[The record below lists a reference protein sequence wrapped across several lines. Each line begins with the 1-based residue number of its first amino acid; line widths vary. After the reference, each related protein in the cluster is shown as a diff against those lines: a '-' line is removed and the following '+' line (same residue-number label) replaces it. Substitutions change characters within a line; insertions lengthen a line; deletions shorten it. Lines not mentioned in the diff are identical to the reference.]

1 MVMSA
6 SLRTSLSRLLRVTL
20 VLVASLSLLTGCKS
34 SRGGVKRGG
43 GGSSASVTGY
53 DRKDYAKYVSDP
65 MGKALVSEAQR
76 WIGTRYQYGGNS
88 KSGTDCSGLVMR
100 VYQDVCGVKIPRST
114 REQVKYCTKVAR
126 NKIRPGDLVFFA
138 PVKAEDKVSHVG
150 LYVGEGKMIHASSS
164 RGVMVSGFDTGYW
177 GDRYLTGAR
186 IDAAPR
192 AFAAVSKRRGRDDDE
207 PVSVPPAPA
216 PGLEGVPDYPG
227 HTGNAGPDTNN
238 EVINNSPSPESATP
252 SSAPPATSTIDL
264 LDLIINQKVDSIFS
278 SGFAD

>member
-1 MVMSA
+1 MKGGGAQA
-6 SLRTSLSRLLRVTL
+6 SL
-20 VLVASLSLLTGCKS
+20 
-34 SRGGVKRGG
+34 
-43 GGSSASVTGY
+43 TGY
-53 DRKDYAKYVSDP
+53 DRTDYAKYVTDP

-76 WIGTRYQYGGNS
+76 WLGTRYLYGGDS

-100 VYQDVCGVKIPRST
+100 VYHNVCGVKIPRST

-138 PVKAEDKVSHVG
+138 PVKADDKVSHVG

-164 RGVMVSGFDTGYW
+164 RGVMVSGFDSGYW
-177 GDRYLTGAR
+177 GERYLTGAR

-192 AFAAVSKRRGRDDDE
+192 AFAAVNNRKGRYDDE
-207 PVSVPPAPA
+207 PVTLPPAPA

-227 HTGNAGPDTNN
+227 RSENAGIEANN
-238 EVINNSPSPESATP
+238 EVVPAASSLPPSTFSPASGEI
-252 SSAPPATSTIDL
+252 STIDL